1 MKGMVMKPPFPHDSA
16 FARCGLALA
25 AVLLQACSHLGG
37 DKIVITG
44 ACEATQPALQATWN
58 ISVGR
63 VNLTCPAGH
72 TVKTTGTT
80 SIFTNVS
87 VSSTGSGFTV
97 SATGLDA
104 TVTLE
109 KCRVDYSFVD
119 KDTKARFDCFGTF
132 VPASFPLGA
141 GLTDAHCTTVHVGTA
156 TCALPSPLGSVVTFS
171 TP

>member
-1 MKGMVMKPPFPHDSA
+1 MKGMVMKLPFPRESL
-16 FARCGLALA
+16 FTRCGLAMA

-37 DKIVITG
+37 DKIILTG
-44 ACEATQPALQATWN
+44 ACEATQSALQANWN

-63 VNLTCPAGH
+63 TSLTCPAGN
-72 TVKTTGTT
+72 TVRTTGTT
-80 SIFTNVS
+80 TTFTNVA
-87 VSSTGSGFTV
+87 VSSTGSGFTA

-104 TVTLE
+104 TLTLE

-132 VPASFPLGA
+132 VPATFPLGA
-141 GLTDAHCTTVHVGTA
+141 GLTDAHCTTVHVGGA
-156 TCALPSPLGSVVTFS
+156 TCALPNSLGSVVTFS

>member
-1 MKGMVMKPPFPHDSA
+1 MVMKPPFPHESR
-16 FARCGLALA
+16 FTRCSLALA

-37 DKIVITG
+37 DKIVLTG
-44 ACEATQPALQATWN
+44 ACAATQSALQATWN

-63 VNLTCPAGH
+63 ANLTCPAGN

-80 SIFTNVS
+80 TTFTNVS

-104 TVTLE
+104 TVALD

-132 VPASFPLGA
+132 VPATFPLGA
-141 GLTDAHCTTVHVGTA
+141 GLTDAHCTTVHVGAASCTLA
-156 TCALPSPLGSVVTFS
+156 TSLGSVVTFS